1 MASDE
6 EMPSEDGKPHAVIT
20 QDASDKS
27 SSFAAEDDDVPLVT
41 TATKQSKRA
50 YNTITM
56 GEVPKIED
64 SFDLPAQG
72 RVLLSSFWH
81 WHWPH
86 VHFLKTIDTFVD
98 ETIYQI

>member
-1 MASDE
+1 MASDGDFS
-6 EMPSEDGKPHAVIT
+6 SEDGKPHAVIT
-20 QDASDKS
+20 QDASDES
-27 SSFAAEDDDVPLVT
+27 SSFADEDVDVPLVA
-41 TATKQSKRA
+41 TATKQSRRP

-56 GEVPKIED
+56 GKVPKRED

-86 VHFLKTIDTFVD
+86 VHFFQL
-98 ETIYQI
+98 